1 MALRFSALLA
11 ALLAISADSSGQT
24 SLGIAYKYSKITQP
38 GWINISP
45 NSINNSNVIVGSYE
59 SPDSP
64 HGFILSKGQVTTL
77 DYPGA
82 DYTELTGI
90 NDNGVIVGHFNTGGA
105 DDHGFIDRNGA
116 ITTLNFPGEVGF
128 GGTTLSDISDN
139 GQIIGFVWT
148 GSDTRQAFVFTNGQF
163 KTFSVPNSRL
173 TLPNGI
179 SSLGVMVGHTILV
192 SSSGSETDAAFTA
205 TCH

>member
-90 NDNGVIVGHFNTGGA
+90 NDNGDIVGFYVPPVTPFELHGFLLQSGNFTGIDFPGSTFTQPFAINSAGSIVGTYVGA
-105 DDHGFIDRNGA
+105 D
-116 ITTLNFPGEVGF
+116 
-128 GGTTLSDISDN
+128 S
-139 GQIIGFVWT
+139 
-148 GSDTRQAFVFTNGQF
+148 
-163 KTFSVPNSRL
+163 
-173 TLPNGI
+173 
-179 SSLGVMVGHTILV
+179 
-192 SSSGSETDAAFTA
+192 
-205 TCH
+205 